1 MRALVALV
9 LTLGVV
15 ACTQP
20 APAPAPT
27 PKPKPELAPV
37 PPAPQKAAAEWAFGK
52 GRNSVEIV
60 HLVGGDPNKADLRMV
75 CAAGQGFL
83 VLLPGLKQVASEERL
98 TLGAGPIAHGF
109 AATAAAQGVQATG
122 PIDDELLSLFE
133 SAEPIGVNHGYQN
146 AGPFTP
152 PAALRRAFAEQCRE
166 LRTRGAV

>member
-20 APAPAPT
+20 APTPA
-27 PKPKPELAPV
+27 PKPKAELAPV

-60 HLVGGDPNKADLRMV
+60 HLVGGDPKKADLRMV

-83 VLLPGLKQVASEERL
+83 VLLPGLKHVASEERL
-98 TLGAGPIAHGF
+98 TLGAGAIAHGF
-109 AATAAAQGVQATG
+109 ASTAAAQGVQATG
-122 PIDDELLSLFE
+122 PIDDELLSVFE
-133 SAEPIGVNHGYQN
+133 SDEPIGVNHGYQN